1 MGVIIIRQYSAVIL
15 IIVIIFAFFYVKI
28 DLKDI
33 ENIEDIELKQEL
45 SLEVR
50 NIEKNSKN
58 INIYADNINLKI
70 YSNRGYE
77 DLDINQGDLIEF
89 KGTLKPVEYYL
100 KKYQNKSYT
109 CYLKSRDI
117 EYICYPTELNIVGH
131 MNDRYSFRGKITSSL
146 EKYIDRLYRR
156 DSSIYKALLYGD
168 KSELSEEVKTLFSH
182 TGTAHILALSGF
194 HVGIILLFINMFM
207 GAISVKKR
215 SFLSLVI
222 LGAYVFITGSK
233 PSIIRAALFFGVYYL
248 AFLKEKRY
256 NLISC
261 TFITAALMIAIN
273 PYYIYDVGF
282 QLSFLSIIAISSL
295 SLILKKYKVP
305 QVLSMTIS
313 AQVMTLPIVAFN
325 FGTLP
330 MLASVSNIFTI
341 PLISID
347 MIMFI
352 ISLIAA
358 PILTRIPLI
367 KILFRYYIDSVVFIK
382 NLTIYINEIFE
393 KMPFAYI
400 ENVSLEIWKIG
411 LYYAIIFIIYKLWQR
426 HAIKENLYEF
436 KALPKIIT

>member
-1 MGVIIIRQYSAVIL
+1 MGVIIIRQYSVVIL

-45 SLEVR
+45 RLEVR
-50 NIEKNSKN
+50 NIEKSNK
-58 INIYADNINLKI
+58 IMNIYAENINLKI
-70 YSNRGYE
+70 YPNRGYE
-77 DLDINQGDLIEF
+77 DLAIEQGDLIEF
-89 KGTLKPVEYYL
+89 KGNLKPVEYYL

-109 CYLKSRDI
+109 CYLKSRGI
-117 EYICYPTELNIVGH
+117 EYICYPSNIKIVGH
-131 MNDRYSFRGKITSSL
+131 LNDRYSFKGKITSSL
-146 EKYIDRLYRR
+146 EKYIDRLYRT
-156 DSSIYKALLYGD
+156 DSPIYKALLYGD

-194 HVGIILLFINMFM
+194 HVGIILLFINMLM

-215 SFLSLVI
+215 SFFSLVI
-222 LGAYVFITGSK
+222 LIVYVFITGSK
-233 PSIIRAALFFGVYYL
+233 PSIIRAALFFAVYYI
-248 AFLKEKRY
+248 AFFKEKRY

-261 TFITAALMIAIN
+261 TLITASLMVSIN

-305 QVLSMTIS
+305 QVISITIS
-313 AQVMTLPIVAFN
+313 AQFMTFPIVAIN
-325 FGTLP
+325 FGVLP
-330 MLASVSNIFTI
+330 MLASISNIFTI

-367 KILFRYYIDSVVFIK
+367 KILFRYYIDSVILIK
-382 NLTIYINEIFE
+382 KLTIYINEIFE

-400 ENVSLEIWKIG
+400 ENVSIEIWKIG

-426 HAIKENLYEF
+426 STIKENLYEF

>member
-1 MGVIIIRQYSAVIL
+1 MIL

-58 INIYADNINLKI
+58 ISIYADNIILKI
-70 YSNRGYE
+70 YPDRGFE
-77 DLDINQGDLIEF
+77 EVDITQGDIIAF
-89 KGTLKPVEYYL
+89 KGNLKPVEYYL

-117 EYICYPTELNIVGH
+117 EYICYPSELNIIGH
-131 MNDRYSFRGKITSSL
+131 VKDKYSFRGKITSSL
-146 EKYIDRLYRR
+146 EKYIDELYRT

-168 KSELSEEVKTLFSH
+168 KSELTEDVTTLFSH

-194 HVGIILLFINMFM
+194 HVGIILLFINILI
-207 GAISVKKR
+207 GNISVKKR

-222 LGAYVFITGSK
+222 LGVYVFITGSK
-233 PSIIRAALFFGVYYL
+233 PSIIRAALFFGAYYL

-261 TFITAALMIAIN
+261 AFISAALMIAIN

-295 SLILKKYKVP
+295 SLILKKYKMP
-305 QVLSMTIS
+305 QVLAMTIS
-313 AQVMTLPIVAFN
+313 AQLMTFPIVAFN

-330 MLASVSNIFTI
+330 ILSSISNIFTI

-352 ISLIAA
+352 ISLITA
-358 PILTRIPLI
+358 PIFTRIPLI
-367 KILFRYYIDSVVFIK
+367 KILFRYYIDSVVLIK
-382 NLTIYINEIFE
+382 NLTIYINKVFE
-393 KMPFAYI
+393 KIPFGYV